1 MKPIQSLC
9 RCNGNEVT
17 VTSLINYVH
26 LWSLLWR
33 NVVFFDIYVLRADR
47 KQFSLC
53 ALHINLP
60 PEWGWVGVSLG
71 DDMMNRCG
79 DPSPSSPSNYSH
91 MNIVHTNCRRVWKS
105 GLWAGIGRW
114 ALHYGGGGGGRHGV
128 VQPSKSVSICLWEC
142 FNGIDLGWACNCVC
156 VWQRSFCTQHLDTSH
171 SVLREVF

>member
-9 RCNGNEVT
+9 RCNGNKVT

-91 MNIVHTNCRRVWKS
+91 MNIVHTNCRRVWKC

-114 ALHYGGGGGGRHGV
+114 ALCIIGGGGGG
-128 VQPSKSVSICLWEC
+128 SE
-142 FNGIDLGWACNCVC
+142 LGWPTVEKYIYICQYVWDGLATVNVC
-156 VWQRSFCTQHLDTSH
+156 DESEKFFY
-171 SVLREVF
+171 SV